1 MSNPNR
7 PRQRQQRS
15 QVEPEAGIKKGH
27 VSSLASL
34 FAQRSA
40 SNESL
45 KRVAVPVRRAPS
57 NRSAQPAQ
65 LRPPSPK
72 PQTPPPPPPPPPPP
86 SPPPQPKPQPS
97 KQPQRRSPSP
107 PRTPTNLGF
116 TPIGKPARIRIVQTP
131 SADDEAEMLLS
142 DSNLAAGRQR
152 PGDDSQEYNSSRDL
166 RQPPRFVTKKTR
178 YTSRTFLERDSP
190 TSSGGDLRPAQQTEQ
205 WTVYETLPV
214 TDTLDRRLQERQ
226 AEQAEARRRQ
236 EAEEEERQQ
245 RQREAE
251 ERERRRREDSERR
264 RLAEAEERERRRRE
278 DLERRRLAEAEER
291 ERRRRE
297 DSERR
302 RLAEAEERE
311 RRRREAENWER
322 QRRAEEA
329 EQERRQ
335 EELHR
340 REVANKTPD
349 IFRRE
354 EWTVYDTVPVQHLQP
369 PPSQPS
375 QLHQYDSTDSVIG
388 YRRYLDGYEN
398 KRNEKREENS
408 SYRYSNESES
418 HQRRERDEE
427 RRRREE
433 EENRRRREEEESR
446 RRREAEESR
455 RRHEAEE
462 SRRRHEAEES
472 RRRRK
477 AEESHRRRE
486 AEESRRRPREEE
498 QRQQAAVSSRSQS
511 KTPEIFSKEEW
522 TVYERIP
529 AYEASTVY
537 ETPVAASTRR
547 GRSSPASGQIIDSQ
561 DSIVGYRRLLDSA
574 EAEGGQ
580 PAARR
585 ARSFER
591 RTVRSEDRRERRC
604 SVGGGGAENRSMEEW
619 TVYHSAAANS
629 QLPGDG
635 IGRYDHL
642 REFQKRKEDEGV
654 ETRMS
659 TPFRVEEWTVTRQ
672 IPLEELP
679 QQQPEVGYQSY
690 RQSVGRNGW
699 TDEFDADSTAWS
711 RRSSLSTQGRAYPQ
725 LGYRGSP
732 GPDNSNV
739 FHQQFNVSRENP
751 VFRGQGTPRGQR
763 VL

>member
-142 DSNLAAGRQR
+142 DSNLAAGQQR

-178 YTSRTFLERDSP
+178 YTSRTILERDSP

-236 EAEEEERQQ
+236 EAEEEERRQ

-251 ERERRRREDSERR
+251 ERERRRREDS
-264 RLAEAEERERRRRE
+264 
-278 DLERRRLAEAEER
+278 ERRRLAEAEER

-433 EENRRRREEEESR
+433 EQNRRRREEEESR
-446 RRREAEESR
+446 
-455 RRHEAEE
+455 
-462 SRRRHEAEES
+462 
-472 RRRRK
+472 
-477 AEESHRRRE
+477 RRRE

-591 RTVRSEDRRERRC
+591 RTVRSEDRRERRR
-604 SVGGGGAENRSMEEW
+604 SVGGGGAENRNVEEW

-642 REFQKRKEDEGV
+642 REFQERKEDEGV

>member
-142 DSNLAAGRQR
+142 DSNLAAGQQR

-178 YTSRTFLERDSP
+178 YTSRTILERDSP

-236 EAEEEERQQ
+236 EAEEEERRQ

-251 ERERRRREDSERR
+251 ERERRRREDS
-264 RLAEAEERERRRRE
+264 
-278 DLERRRLAEAEER
+278 ERRRLAEAEER

-433 EENRRRREEEESR
+433 EQNRRRREEEESR

-455 RRHEAEE
+455 RRPEKKSSASKQPSAAAVSPKRRRSSQRRSGRCTSE
-462 SRRRHEAEES
+462 SRLTRPRPCT
-472 RRRRK
+472 RLRWL
-477 AEESHRRRE
+477 
-486 AEESRRRPREEE
+486 RPREGDGRRRLRDKSSTARTRSWATAGCWTRRKPRVASQQPGGRGLSRGAPSEARTAGSDAAQWAVAE
-498 QRQQAAVSSRSQS
+498 QKTGTWRSGRCTTAPRQTASCQETESAATIIFASSRNA
-511 KTPEIFSKEEW
+511 KRMKAW
-522 TVYERIP
+522 R
-529 AYEASTVY
+529 
-537 ETPVAASTRR
+537 
-547 GRSSPASGQIIDSQ
+547 
-561 DSIVGYRRLLDSA
+561 
-574 EAEGGQ
+574 
-580 PAARR
+580 
-585 ARSFER
+585 
-591 RTVRSEDRRERRC
+591 
-604 SVGGGGAENRSMEEW
+604 
-619 TVYHSAAANS
+619 
-629 QLPGDG
+629 PG
-635 IGRYDHL
+635 
-642 REFQKRKEDEGV
+642 
-654 ETRMS
+654 
-659 TPFRVEEWTVTRQ
+659 
-672 IPLEELP
+672 
-679 QQQPEVGYQSY
+679 
-690 RQSVGRNGW
+690 
-699 TDEFDADSTAWS
+699 
-711 RRSSLSTQGRAYPQ
+711 
-725 LGYRGSP
+725 
-732 GPDNSNV
+732 
-739 FHQQFNVSRENP
+739 
-751 VFRGQGTPRGQR
+751 
-763 VL
+763 